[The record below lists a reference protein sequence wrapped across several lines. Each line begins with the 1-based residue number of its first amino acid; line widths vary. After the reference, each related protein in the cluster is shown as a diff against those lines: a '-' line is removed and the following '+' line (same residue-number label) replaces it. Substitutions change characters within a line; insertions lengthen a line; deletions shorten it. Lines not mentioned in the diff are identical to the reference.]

1 MSQQRENK
9 PTADEENVSNKEAS
23 DTIVQYIAVRKD
35 LKWPLGALIA
45 QCCHASTAAI
55 HLNYSDEQCTKYLKD
70 LNNMHKIVVAVPN
83 EQELTLLADTLDK
96 NNIKH
101 KLWIEQPE
109 NFPTC
114 LAIKPYYKNSVASFF
129 KTFKLFK

>member
-1 MSQQRENK
+1 MSEQRELKSAVDNESI
-9 PTADEENVSNKEAS
+9 ANNEVS
-23 DTIVQYIAVRKD
+23 DVIVQYIAVRKD

-55 HLNYSDEQCTKYLKD
+55 HLNYTDEQCSQYLKD

-83 EQELTLLADTLDK
+83 EQELKLLADALNN
-96 NNIKH
+96 NNIKY

-114 LAIKPYYKNSVASFF
+114 LAIKPYNKNLVASFF
-129 KTFKLFK
+129 KAFKLFK